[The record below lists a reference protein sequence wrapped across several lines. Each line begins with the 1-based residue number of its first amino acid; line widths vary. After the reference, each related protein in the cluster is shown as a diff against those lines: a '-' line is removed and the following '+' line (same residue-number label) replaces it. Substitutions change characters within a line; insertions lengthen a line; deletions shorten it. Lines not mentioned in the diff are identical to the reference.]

1 MFNRYAFCYVAIY
14 SLDFQGASKSVVKM
28 FGERGWT
35 ALINDDIVDVV
46 LTMVITCFLS
56 YMFSLI
62 CF

>member
-14 SLDFQGASKSVVKM
+14 SLDFQGASKSVMKM

-46 LTMVITCFLS
+46 LTMVTHPFFFFVEHTL
-56 YMFSLI
+56 Y
-62 CF
+62 